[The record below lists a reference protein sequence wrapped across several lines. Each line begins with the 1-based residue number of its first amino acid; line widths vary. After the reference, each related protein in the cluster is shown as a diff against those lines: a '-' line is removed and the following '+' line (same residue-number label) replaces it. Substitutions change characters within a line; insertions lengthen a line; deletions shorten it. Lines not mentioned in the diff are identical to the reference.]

1 MNSEAFALVVLRL
14 VAQAGMEL
22 QQSFLFLPQ
31 RHRHEAPC
39 WLAII
44 FWETVIYFFAA

>member
-14 VAQAGMEL
+14 VAQAGMEF

-31 RHRHEAPC
+31 
-39 WLAII
+39 
-44 FWETVIYFFAA
+44 

>member
-14 VAQAGMEL
+14 VAQAAMEF
-22 QQSFLFLPQ
+22 QQSFLFLLQ

-39 WLAII
+39 RRTII
-44 FWETVIYFFAA
+44 FWEAVIYFLAA